1 MTPYLEKIFIHL
13 NYNHMIILN
22 KIIWEP
28 SSTIF
33 SIGSFGIHYYSL
45 MFIIAFLFGFNI
57 MKRMYIKENVTT
69 ERLETMLF
77 YIVLSTLIGAR
88 LGHVVFYDWEYYQSH
103 LLEIFLPIEKTTS
116 GYSFT
121 GFRGLASH
129 GAAIGILTG
138 IILYQKIYKEK
149 TLLWILDRLI
159 IPTTLGAGFVRI
171 GNFFNSEIVGKY
183 TGNNFGVIF
192 VNRGDTLP
200 RHPAQLYEAVC
211 YFILFFVLSQI
222 YKTEFKNKSGFLL
235 GIFMLILFSVRFL
248 IEFIKESQGGLET
261 MLPLFS
267 TGQWLSIPLM
277 LSGIIVLIR
286 SINTRKN

>member
-1 MTPYLEKIFIHL
+1 
-13 NYNHMIILN
+13 MIILN

-33 SIGSFGIHYYSL
+33 SIWNFGIHYYSL
-45 MFIIAFLFGFNI
+45 MFIISFLFGFNI
-57 MKRMYIKENVTT
+57 MKRMYLKENVAT

-88 LGHVVFYDWEYYQSH
+88 LGHVIFYDWEYYQSH
-103 LLEIFLPIEKTTS
+103 LLEIFLPIEKTTD
-116 GYSFT
+116 GYTFT

-138 IILYQKIYKEK
+138 IIIYQKIYKEK

-192 VNRGDTLP
+192 VNRGETLP
-200 RHPAQLYEAVC
+200 RHPAQLYESIC
-211 YFILFFVLSQI
+211 YFVLFFILTQI
-222 YKTEFKNKSGFLL
+222 YKSEFKNRKGFLL
-235 GIFMLILFSVRFL
+235 GFFMVTLFSIRFL
-248 IEFIKESQGGLET
+248 IEFVKESQGGFET
-261 MLPLFS
+261 ILPLFS
-267 TGQWLSIPLM
+267 TGQWLSIPLI
-277 LSGIIVLIR
+277 LAGIVVLTR
-286 SINTRKN
+286 SKSRLEN